1 MHSCLLTLADGHK
14 SEVVNVHR
22 NRICLPS
29 PAPSRSLVWIES
41 WSKEIF
47 LDHIF
52 EKQPCVPSFVQ
63 VCWGG
68 NLGLEVALPSY
79 HPRKDDGWTPQFL
92 VICLILHDDGQGL
105 DSRIDPPH
113 IRLLVSQ
120 WKSGFDAKQSSSK
133 PLHYARGLLAE
144 KSWCAKNN
152 AAGHNVM
159 LYFISHAEAINK
171 LSTLIFL
178 LNGMSSV

>member
-63 VCWGG
+63 VYWGG

-105 DSRIDPPH
+105 GLTHRILDSSW
-113 IRLLVSQ
+113 VSESLGLMPSRAHLNLFITQ
-120 WKSGFDAKQSSSK
+120 GVSWLKNHDVLKIMQLDTMSCFTSS
-133 PLHYARGLLAE
+133 
-144 KSWCAKNN
+144 
-152 AAGHNVM
+152 VM
-159 LYFISHAEAINK
+159 LRP
-171 LSTLIFL
+171 
-178 LNGMSSV
+178 